1 MTSAAVELT
10 RIDEAIERGVR
21 RLLELQR
28 PDGIWVGE
36 LESNATMTAQHLF
49 WNHFLGLR
57 TPDLDRRIAN
67 ELMARRRDDGTWSIW
82 FEGPPDLSTSIEAYV
97 ALRMAGVD
105 PGPRALEY
113 IRREGGIPKSRL
125 FTKCFLALLGQW
137 PWQRMVPIPPELI
150 LLPPGGPFSV
160 YNFACWA
167 RQTFV
172 ALALAQSLRPVRD
185 IDVDLRAI
193 GARPGKTRAP
203 RRPNALRR
211 KAQAAAERWIR
222 ERQEADGSWGGIQP
236 PWVWGIIALSAL
248 GNGFEDDTLR
258 NAVEGWQGFM
268 VEEGDRLR
276 PEACQSPVWDTGL
289 AVLALRACGVPAD
302 HPQLVRAGEYLL
314 SQEVT
319 VQGDWAVRVPDLAP
333 GGWAFEYE
341 NDLYPDIDDA
351 AVISLALRQLG
362 MGDEAVTR
370 GLDWLSGM
378 QSHSGGWGA
387 FDVDNQA
394 MWLYKIPFCDFGK
407 VTDEPSA
414 DVTAHALETLGQV
427 GRHSHEHGY
436 GDAIERGL
444 RYLLAEQEPD
454 GSWFGRWGVNHLY
467 GTGAALP
474 ALEAC
479 GIPTDHPAMRRAVA
493 WLDSVQQES
502 GGFGEDIRSY
512 ADPAWRG
519 RAPFATPSQTGWALL
534 AYVAAGNAEDGGAR
548 RAADYLCDVQRP
560 DGDWDEPHFTGT
572 GFPLDF
578 MIRYHLYRISFPLL
592 ALGRMRERL
601 TA

>member
-1 MTSAAVELT
+1 MSVVAELT
-10 RIDEAIERGVR
+10 RIDAAIDAGTR

-36 LESNATMTAQHLF
+36 LESNVTMTAQHLF
-49 WNHFLGLR
+49 WHHALGLR

-67 ELMARRRDDGTWSIW
+67 ELMARMREDGTWSIW

-105 PGPRALEY
+105 PGPRALAY
-113 IRREGGIPKSRL
+113 IRREGGVPKARL

-137 PWQRMVPIPPELI
+137 PWQRMVPIPPELV
-150 LLPPGGPFSV
+150 LLPPSAPFSI
-160 YNFACWA
+160 YDFACWA

-172 ALALAQSLRPVRD
+172 ALSVAQALRPVRPLS
-185 IDVDLRAI
+185 VDLREI
-193 GARPGKTRAP
+193 GALAGRTRPAARPGP
-203 RRPNALRR
+203 LRR
-211 KAQAAAERWIR
+211 KALRAAERWIR

-236 PWVWGIIALSAL
+236 PWVWGIVALAAL
-248 GNGFEDDTLR
+248 GHGLEDPALR
-258 NAVEGWQGFM
+258 RAVEGWQGFM
-268 VEEGDRLR
+268 VAEGDRLR

-289 AVLALRACGVPAD
+289 AVLALRACGTPAD
-302 HPQLVRAGEYLL
+302 HPQLVKAGDYLL
-314 SQEVT
+314 REEVT
-319 VQGDWAVRVPDLAP
+319 VKGDWSIRRPDLAP
-333 GGWAFEYE
+333 GGWAFEYD
-341 NDLYPDIDDA
+341 NDVYPDTDDA

-362 MGDEAVTR
+362 TGDDAVRR
-370 GLDWLSGM
+370 GLDWLVGM
-378 QSHSGGWGA
+378 QSRSGGWGA
-387 FDVDNQA
+387 FDVDNEA

-414 DVTAHALETLGQV
+414 DVTAHALETLG
-427 GRHSHEHGY
+427 HEHGY

-444 RYLLAEQEPD
+444 RWLRAEQEDD

-479 GIPTDHPAMRRAVA
+479 GVPHDDPAVRRAVA
-493 WLDSVQQES
+493 WLDSVQQAS

-512 ADPAWRG
+512 SDPAWRG
-519 RAPFATPSQTGWALL
+519 RASFATPSQTGWALL
-534 AYVAAGNAEDGGAR
+534 GYVAAGNAEDRGAR
-548 RAADYLCDVQRP
+548 KAADYLCGIQRP
-560 DGDWDEPHFTGT
+560 DGDWDEQHFTGT

-601 TA
+601 SA